1 MTIACLGWGSLVWN
15 PGALPVSGG
24 WRTDGPALPLEFARQ
39 SANGRITLVIADNA
53 EPVPV
58 LWCILDV
65 PLLVRARQALAE
77 REGIK
82 PANIERSVGVW
93 SRELSTDHPETGP
106 IGKWAVTAGLTDVVW
121 TALKPRFGGKSEK
134 PSGDQ
139 IIDYLN
145 SLDPE
150 TRRLAEE
157 YVRYAPS
164 QIRTAYRDRIERV
177 LGWAPQQPSLRF

>member
-24 WRTDGPALPLEFARQ
+24 WRTDGPALPVEFARQ

-65 PLLVRARQALAE
+65 SSLAQARQALAK

-82 PANIERSVGVW
+82 PANIQRSVGVW
-93 SRELSTDHPETGP
+93 SSAFSSDRLETGQ
-106 IGKWAVTAGLTDVVW
+106 IGKWAVTAGLTGVVW

-145 SLDPE
+145 NLDPQ
-150 TRRLAEE
+150 TKRLAEE
-157 YVRYAPS
+157 YVRYAPP
-164 QIRTAYRDRIERV
+164 QIRTAHRERIEHD
-177 LGWAPQQPSLRF
+177 LGWVPARYGDR